1 MGARPSGAGRRPLT
15 MKHPLPL
22 AVTLGD
28 PAGIGPQLAA
38 ESWRR
43 LRPSKEGTFFWL
55 GDPRLV
61 EHAVPVTCITTP
73 EEATSVFPDSMPVLP
88 VPCEVEVIPGQPD
101 SRNAAATINSIR
113 KAVEYAL
120 AGRAGGVVTNPI
132 AKHVLAAAGFPYP
145 GHTEFLA
152 ALCDMLGEEIMM
164 LVSPQLRVVPVTVHV
179 SLRRAME
186 TLTTERI
193 VQVAEIANAA
203 LQRDFGIVS
212 PRLAIAG
219 LNPHAGEHGM
229 MGNEE
234 ITIIQPAI
242 DRLRTQGIDCHGPMP
257 PDTMFSAKAR
267 PHYDVAIC
275 MYHDQALIPLKTL
288 DMEEGV
294 NVTLG
299 LPIIRTSPDHGTA
312 FDIAGPVTDTCR
324 ADVSSLL
331 SAIRLAG
338 GMSAYQEGKG
348 S

>member
-1 MGARPSGAGRRPLT
+1 MKRPP
-15 MKHPLPL
+15 PL
-22 AVTLGD
+22 ALTLGD

-38 ESWRR
+38 EAWRR
-43 LRPSKEGTFFWL
+43 LRHSGEGAFFWL

-61 EHAVPVTCITTP
+61 ERAVPVTCIATP
-73 EEATSVFPDSMPVLP
+73 EEAAAVFADSLPVLP
-88 VPCEVEVIPGQPD
+88 VPCEVEVIPSQPD
-101 SRNAAATINSIR
+101 SRNAAATISSIR
-113 KAVEYAL
+113 QAVEYAL

-152 ALCDMLGEEIMM
+152 ALCDMPGEEIMM
-164 LVSPQLRVVPVTVHV
+164 LASPQLRVVPVTVHV
-179 SLRRAME
+179 SLRRALE

-203 LQRDFGIVS
+203 LRRDFGIMS

-229 MGNEE
+229 MGDEE
-234 ITIIQPAI
+234 ITIVQPAI
-242 DRLRTQGIDCHGPMP
+242 DSLRAQGIDCRGPMP

-312 FDIAGPVTDTCR
+312 FDIAGPVTETCR

-331 SAIRLAG
+331 AAIRLAG
-338 GMSAYQEGKG
+338 EMSAYREGRG

>member
-1 MGARPSGAGRRPLT
+1 MTRPT
-15 MKHPLPL
+15 PL
-22 AVTLGD
+22 ALTLGD
-28 PAGIGPQLAA
+28 PAGIGPQLAVEA
-38 ESWRR
+38 WRI
-43 LRPSKEGTFFWL
+43 LRHVGEGVFFWL

-61 EHAVPVTCITTP
+61 EGAVPVTRIETP
-73 EEATSVFPDSMPVLP
+73 EEAAAVFEDSLPVLP
-88 VPCEVEVIPGQPD
+88 VTCDVGVIPGQPD
-101 SRNAAATINSIR
+101 PRNAAATISSIR
-113 KAVEYAL
+113 QAVEFAL

-152 ALCDMLGEEIMM
+152 ALCGMPGEEIMM
-164 LVSPQLRVVPVTVHV
+164 LASPRLRVVPVTVHV
-179 SLRRAME
+179 SLRKALE
-186 TLTTERI
+186 TLTTGRI
-193 VQVAEIANAA
+193 VQVAEIAHAA
-203 LQRDFGIVS
+203 LKRDFGIVA

-229 MGNEE
+229 MGDEE
-234 ITIIQPAI
+234 VTTIQPAI
-242 DRLRTQGIDCHGPMP
+242 DKLRAQGIDCQGPLP

-288 DMEEGV
+288 DMKEGV

-312 FDIAGPVTDTCR
+312 FDIAGPVTETCQ

-331 SAIRLAG
+331 AAIRLAG
-338 GMSAYQEGKG
+338 EMSAYREGKG